1 MMIAGQSFAIDIIAA
16 AALFLFSCQSAIA
29 ASNTIE
35 APKDPVDAFALA
47 FNVNRANVKEV
58 SQIPLGD
65 DSTVSLILLGI
76 YKDVKTYQAGLIT
89 IYTRQDK
96 NYIGEVIRL
105 IPGDSIRF
113 VDILDLRGVPKTIH
127 LQREMPAGNI
137 DEKTISDLKSP
148 ALLLNI
154 TKESNPKEDT
164 LFLTTIRRS
173 PLIIWQETVSSIYK
187 EGGGYRTIRM
197 QLEQGEG
204 EYLEIRLIQ
213 TTRPHKGEKPYMPGP
228 PLTRKFIIKDGTY
241 QRIVK

>member
-1 MMIAGQSFAIDIIAA
+1 MIAGQSFAIDIIAA
-16 AALFLFSCQSAIA
+16 AAFFLFSCQSAIA
-29 ASNTIE
+29 ASNKIE
-35 APKDPVDAFALA
+35 APNDPVQAFALA
-47 FNVNRANVKEV
+47 FNVDPANVKEV

-76 YKDVKTYQAGLIT
+76 YKDAETYQAGLIT
-89 IYTRQDK
+89 IYTQQDK
-96 NYIGEVIRL
+96 NYFGESIRL

-113 VDILDLRGVPKTIH
+113 VDILDLKGVPKTIH
-127 LQREMPAGNI
+127 LQRKMPAGNI
-137 DEKTISDLKSP
+137 DQKTITDLKSP

-154 TKESNPKEDT
+154 TKGSTPKKDT
-164 LFLTTIRRS
+164 LFLTTISRS
-173 PLIIWQETVSSIYK
+173 PLIIWQETVSSIY
-187 EGGGYRTIRM
+187 EDGGGYKTIRM

-241 QRIVK
+241 QRSVK